1 MPCNSIMIQELK
13 PIIERLRNLQ
23 DQIVLYTQNQSES
36 LRLSI
41 VNSIE
46 NEKKALKQIQDKND
60 SPFSCSCV
68 LSIKNLLREYDN
80 FIIK

>member
-36 LRLSI
+36 LRLS
-41 VNSIE
+41 
-46 NEKKALKQIQDKND
+46 
-60 SPFSCSCV
+60 C
-68 LSIKNLLREYDN
+68 
-80 FIIK
+80 

>member
-41 VNSIE
+41 VNAIE
-46 NEKKALKQIQDKND
+46 NEKKALKLIQDEND

-80 FIIK
+80 FITK

>member
-46 NEKKALKQIQDKND
+46 NEK
-60 SPFSCSCV
+60 
-68 LSIKNLLREYDN
+68 
-80 FIIK
+80 IIKTDSRQK

>member
-13 PIIERLRNLQ
+13 PIIRLRNLQ

-46 NEKKALKQIQDKND
+46 NEKKSLKLIQDKND
-60 SPFSCSCV
+60 SPFHVHVS
-68 LSIKNLLREYDN
+68 
-80 FIIK
+80 